1 MLLAN
6 IIQRKP
12 LTFHTF
18 EIHITLAWEEIAK
31 SSNKQCA
38 HFRDPVSTYLLHPIL
53 QGWTLEPCSVQVVY
67 LFISSFAYFWL
78 CTCSLWFECV
88 FILLLKRKLCQ
99 SFPKSGKK
107 SSLTLYNLLPRSCA
121 GLQIA
126 DLYPFN

>member
-6 IIQRKP
+6 IIQSKP
-12 LTFHTF
+12 LTFHTV
-18 EIHITLAWEEIAK
+18 EIHITLAGEEIAK
-31 SSNKQCA
+31 SANKPCA
-38 HFRDPVSTYLLHPIL
+38 HFRAPMSTYLLHPIV

-67 LFISSFAYFWL
+67 LFISCFAHFLL
-78 CTCSLWFECV
+78 CTCSRWFECA

-107 SSLTLYNLLPRSCA
+107 SSLTLYNLLPRSYT

-126 DLYPFN
+126 DLYSFD